1 MKWENIVGDYF
12 IFTRWKT
19 RNTRK
24 NNIKPIKSP
33 ITNGIKEL
41 LISVGDKSSP
51 YILGQ
56 LKEGSNENTITN
68 KCEKLK
74 GIFMH
79 YGYIGLGNLGAAC
92 AGCLLK
98 AGFEVTVF
106 DLNKTLAEPLIAAGA
121 KWAES
126 AEDVAA
132 SVDHVITCLPSPAVS
147 EKVLRQ
153 ILPVMKKGA
162 SWIEMSTLGRDDVLA
177 LAKVAEAAGVRML
190 ELPVTGG
197 VHLAYRGEITMLP
210 GGDKDLV
217 DLHWKAFEAMGN
229 RIFHMGPLGS
239 SSIIKVITNMLA
251 FIHLKACGEA
261 LMLAKRGGLDLG
273 QAWHAIAASSGN
285 SFVHET
291 EGALILNGSYDIAF
305 SLDLALKDLGFAL
318 GFGKEFG
325 VPLELASMTNQ
336 TYVAAKAA
344 YGGDAQSPMIAKLL
358 EDLLGTDLRAPGFPA
373 RLE

>member
-1 MKWENIVGDYF
+1 
-12 IFTRWKT
+12 
-19 RNTRK
+19 
-24 NNIKPIKSP
+24 
-33 ITNGIKEL
+33 
-41 LISVGDKSSP
+41 
-51 YILGQ
+51 
-56 LKEGSNENTITN
+56 
-68 KCEKLK
+68 
-74 GIFMH
+74 MH

-92 AGCLLK
+92 AGCLVQE
-98 AGFEVTVF
+98 GFKVTVY
-106 DLNKTLAEPLIAAGA
+106 DLTPKLAEPLVARGA
-121 KWAES
+121 ILADS
-126 AEDVAA
+126 AETLAA

-147 EKVLRQ
+147 ERVLRA
-153 ILPVMKKGA
+153 ILPRMKDGA
-162 SWIEMSTLGRDDVLA
+162 SWVEMSTLGRDEVLK
-177 LAKVAEAAGVRML
+177 LAAVAAQSGVRMM

-197 VHLAYRGEITMLP
+197 VHLAHQGKITMLA
-210 GGDKDLV
+210 GGDRDLF
-217 DLHWKAFEAMGN
+217 DLHHKAMQAMGD

-251 FIHLKACGEA
+251 FIHLKATSEA

-305 SLDLALKDLGFAL
+305 NIDLALKDLGFAL

-325 VPLELASMTNQ
+325 VPLDLASMTNQ
-336 TYVAAKAA
+336 TYIAAKAA
-344 YGGDAQSPMIAKLL
+344 YGGEAQSPMIAKLL